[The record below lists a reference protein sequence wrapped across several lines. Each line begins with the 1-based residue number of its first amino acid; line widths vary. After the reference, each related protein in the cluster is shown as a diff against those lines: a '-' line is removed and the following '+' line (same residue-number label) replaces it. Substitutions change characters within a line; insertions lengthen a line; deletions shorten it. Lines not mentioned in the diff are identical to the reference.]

1 MLDINMKEMLQG
13 FTNEEIA
20 KLIDYAYKE
29 KQSRDEAKELKY
41 MGAIKKAI
49 EDYLENVGKLT
60 FYFECETDDYEP
72 EVNTSI
78 KIDKANPPAY
88 EQGCIYI

>member
-1 MLDINMKEMLQG
+1 MLDITMKEMLQG

-49 EDYLENVGKLT
+49 EDYLENVGELT
-60 FYFECETDDYEP
+60 FYVDYG
-72 EVNTSI
+72 NHTLKRIDLSI
-78 KIDKANPPAY
+78 PPVC